1 MSQAGEM
8 TMIEPMNELTDE
20 VLKSVQRRLLAVEG
34 EVAEIRTELA
44 DLRREMDAARLGQP
58 EISVPPTGIESR
70 VARIE
75 RWLDSVDA
83 AVK

>member
-1 MSQAGEM
+1 M

-20 VLKSVQRRLLAVEG
+20 VLKSVQRRLSALEA
-34 EVAEIRTELA
+34 EVADIRSELRGLRN
-44 DLRREMDAARLGQP
+44 DLEAARANQP
-58 EISVPPTGIESR
+58 EINLPPAGIESR

-75 RWLDSVDA
+75 RRLDSVDA